1 MVRLRSPQVCKNS
14 GQAALILI
22 MIMAVIGAVSVS
34 VAAREVESLRS
45 QEIETAGSQAEGA
58 AGAGIELA
66 LSTRADV
73 PQTQVGTGNVTY
85 QATYTSL
92 GSTGFVAGE
101 VEEGDLV
108 AVSLS
113 GAVGVTAINIYWNNT
128 AAVFASL
135 LNANQATGNYSVD
148 RFSGDADATR
158 VASNK
163 FSQVTSGT
171 YTFQDVS
178 FVNRTTVPI
187 NMAADPAPNQLRVMV
202 LYQRSSVGIE
212 PVGGTLA
219 NGQVVTVNSTGTA
232 ENNIVTNVSL
242 TRFSERLPAVFYN
255 GLYNNN
261 RLSQ

>member
-22 MIMAVIGAVSVS
+22 MIMAVIGAGSVS
-34 VAAREVESLRS
+34 VAAREV
-45 QEIETAGSQAEGA
+45 EIETAGSQAEGA

-85 QATYTSL
+85 QATYASL

-135 LNANQATGNYSVD
+135 LNANQATGDYILKSSETETFTYGFLHASISMADIAGGVP
-148 RFSGDADATR
+148 DALWLEITIDGNTLDLIELNAVPWALR
-158 VASNK
+158 AGRADSCDSLSPEYLASPE
-163 FSQVTSGT
+163 F
-171 YTFQDVS
+171 
-178 FVNRTTVPI
+178 
-187 NMAADPAPNQLRVMV
+187 
-202 LYQRSSVGIE
+202 
-212 PVGGTLA
+212 LA
-219 NGQVVTVNSTGTA
+219 S
-232 ENNIVTNVSL
+232 
-242 TRFSERLPAVFYN
+242 LPAGVA
-255 GLYNNN
+255 GADGP
-261 RLSQ
+261 RPWV